1 MSGAPTPKPEVVLIA
16 AVARDGG
23 IGRGGDLL
31 WRDPVDQ
38 RHFREATMG
47 SPVIMGRRTWDSL
60 PARFRPLPGRRNL
73 VVSRQAGLAL
83 PGAEVASSLDDA
95 LSRCAGSPRVHVIG
109 GAQLYALAL
118 PLAQTLL
125 LTEIDTTFEG
135 ADTFFPA
142 WDRSAFDSRV
152 IYSGSSTVTPLDFA
166 IVEYR
171 RKVA

>member
-1 MSGAPTPKPEVVLIA
+1 VSDARPPIVVIA

-38 RHFREATMG
+38 RHFREATLG
-47 SPVIMGRRTWDSL
+47 SSVIMGRRTWDSL

-73 VVSRQAGLAL
+73 VVSRQAGLEL
-83 PGAEVASSLDDA
+83 PGAEVVHSLDEA
-95 LSRCAGSPRVHVIG
+95 LSRCAGGPPVHVIG

-125 LTEIDTTFEG
+125 LTEIDSTFEG
-135 ADTFFPA
+135 ADTFFPP
-142 WDRSAFDSRV
+142 WDRDDFDAKV
-152 IYSGSSTVTPLDFA
+152 IYSGTSSTAPLDFA

-171 RKVA
+171 RKAA